1 MQPTPEWGTTD
12 REPEIKHRDHIPTNK
27 AVSEVQSFIEEKIKI
42 SFKLTTSDLCTGS
55 SPLVQN
61 TIQLGQV
68 STEKNIR
75 PP

>member
-12 REPEIKHRDHIPTNK
+12 HELGIKHKGHTPTSK
-27 AVSEVQSFIEEKIKI
+27 TVSEVESFLEEKIKI

-68 STEKNIR
+68 SI
-75 PP
+75 